1 MTSAALTE
9 RYMTVQEVAEVARCE
24 HKAVR
29 AAIRSGLLRA
39 FRPAGRLLIRPDDAR
54 AWIEGHEAAS
64 TPRPV
69 CVAVGG
75 LARSGR
81 SRVASV
87 EALRELERKVADG

>member
-1 MTSAALTE
+1 MTSGALSE

-29 AAIRSGLLRA
+29 GAIRSGLLRA

-64 TPRPV
+64 TPPPV
-69 CVAVGG
+69 SVAVGG
-75 LARSGR
+75 IARGAR

-87 EALRELERKVADG
+87 EALRALERKVSHG